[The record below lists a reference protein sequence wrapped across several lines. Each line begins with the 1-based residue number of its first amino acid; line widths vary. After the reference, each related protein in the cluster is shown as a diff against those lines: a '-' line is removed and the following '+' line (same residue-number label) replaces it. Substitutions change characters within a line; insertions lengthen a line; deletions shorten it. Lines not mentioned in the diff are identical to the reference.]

1 MDNQK
6 RWLEE
11 LEEIV
16 SRYERE
22 VKDAGHA
29 AEMVQSRLAGA
40 ERDLSVAKNFLEM
53 ERRKFASRSSLDGM
67 LPKDACTLAVRE
79 MGRATIK
86 EIIEWLEK
94 RGFKLETEFPGR
106 AVHAALL
113 HASEVI
119 KVAPATYEMKQGR
132 LL

>member
-1 MDNQK
+1 MGDRK
-6 RWLEE
+6 AWLED
-11 LEEIV
+11 LEEGV

-22 VKDAGHA
+22 VEDAARVVDA
-29 AEMVQSRLAGA
+29 AQTRLVSAQSHL
-40 ERDLSVAKNFLEM
+40 EIAKNFLEL
-53 ERRKFASRSSLDGM
+53 ERQRFASRSSLDGVS
-67 LPKDACTLAVRE
+67 PKDACTLAVRE

-86 EIIEWLEK
+86 DIIKWLEQ
-94 RGFKLETEFPGR
+94 RGFKLDTEFPGR

-119 KVAPATYEMKQGR
+119 KVAPATYEIKQGR